1 MRMSIPIGYP
11 YLFFLLFV
19 RILAF
24 LASAPF
30 FSQRVVP
37 TQAKIGLAFLLAFV
51 LAPSSPTPFVPDSDM
66 AFFAV
71 LVQEILIGLLLGF
84 VAMLPVL
91 AVGLVGTLVAGAMGM
106 SYASSISPLFPEST
120 TPMSQLYT
128 QLAILVFLLVRADH
142 VLLIGLQRMVD
153 LMPPGQFLSDVIGLS
168 DGLLIDRILAFTS
181 RLWEVSLQMALP
193 VIGVVLLADL
203 ALVLI
208 SRAMPRMN
216 VFSQSLPLKVAMGL
230 IAIFLSL
237 PYFWPQ
243 VAAEMDKTGQQML
256 MLFR

>member
-1 MRMSIPIGYP
+1 MSIPIGYP

-30 FSQRVVP
+30 FSQRAVP
-37 TQAKIGLAFLLAFV
+37 MQAKIGLGFLLAFLLAPS
-51 LAPSSPTPFVPDSDM
+51 APSVYVPASDM
-66 AFFAV
+66 AFFA
-71 LVQEILIGLLLGF
+71 LIIQEILIGLLLGF
-84 VAMLPVL
+84 TAMLPVFAL
-91 AVGLVGTLVAGAMGM
+91 SLVGTQIASAMGL
-106 SYASSISPLFPEST
+106 SYATSISPLFPEST
-120 TPMSQLYT
+120 TPFSQLYT
-128 QLAILVFLLVRADH
+128 QLAILIFLLIRADQ
-142 VLLIGLQRMVD
+142 VLLLGMKRMVE
-153 LMPPGQFLSDVIGLS
+153 LMPPGQLLSDLISRS
-168 DGLLIDRILAFTS
+168 DGLMIDRMIFFTG
-181 RLWEVSLQMALP
+181 RLWDVSLQLALP

-230 IAIFLSL
+230 ITIFLSL

-243 VAAEMDKTGQQML
+243 VAKEMDKTGQQML

>member
-1 MRMSIPIGYP
+1 MNIPLGYP

-19 RILAF
+19 RFLAF

-30 FSQRVVP
+30 FNQRIVP
-37 TQAKIGLAFLLAFV
+37 NQAKIGLAFLLAFL
-51 LAPSSPTPFVPDSDM
+51 LAPSAPAVFVPASDL

-71 LVQEILIGLLLGF
+71 LVQEILTGLLMGF
-84 VAMLPVL
+84 AALLPVL
-91 AVGLVGTLVAGAMGM
+91 AIGLLGTLVAGAMGM
-106 SYASSISPLFPEST
+106 SYATSISPIFPEST
-120 TPMSQLYT
+120 TPFSQLYT
-128 QLAILVFLLVRADH
+128 HLAILVFLLVRADQ
-142 VLLIGLQRMVD
+142 VLLLGLKRMVE
-153 LMPPGQFLSDVIGLS
+153 LMPPGRLLSDTLALS
-168 DGLLIDRILAFTS
+168 DGLLIERAIHFTA
-181 RLWEVSLQMALP
+181 RLWDVSLKLALP

-230 IAIFLSL
+230 LTIVLSL

-243 VAAEMDKTGQQML
+243 VAAEVDKSGQQML
-256 MLFR
+256 LLFR